1 MQVTPEMMRE
11 QRFKVK
17 LSGFDKD
24 EVTSFLIDIA
34 EDLEE
39 LLEENSLLKS
49 ELDTMKNKQKD
60 LEDLFL
66 SAKQFS
72 DEKIRKAE
80 TEAAVITSEAQ
91 KQAASLEEQAQLSIA
106 EAENKNNES
115 LDEAQKKAEEILT
128 DARQKKADLEQELL
142 ELKAKKSNLIS
153 DLKGVL
159 NSCQSWIREMGDVDS
174 KHQ

>member
-24 EVTSFLIDIA
+24 EVVSFLNDIA

-49 ELDTMKNKQKD
+49 ELDTMRSKQKD

-80 TEAAVITSEAQ
+80 ADAAVITSEAQ
-91 KQAASLEEQAQLSIA
+91 KQADSLEEQARNSIS
-106 EAENKNNES
+106 EADNKS
-115 LDEAQKKAEEILT
+115 IEILE
-128 DARQKKADLEQELL
+128 DARVKADEILEEARLKKSAIEHEIM
-142 ELKAKKSNLIS
+142 ELKSKRITLLT

-159 NSCQSWIREMGDVDS
+159 GSCQSWIQEMGNVDS
-174 KHQ
+174 RQQ